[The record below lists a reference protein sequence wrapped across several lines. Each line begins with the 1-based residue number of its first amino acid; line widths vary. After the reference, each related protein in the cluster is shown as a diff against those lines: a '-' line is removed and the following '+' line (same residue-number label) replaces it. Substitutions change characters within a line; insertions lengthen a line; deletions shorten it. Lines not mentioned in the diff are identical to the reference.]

1 MECEICKASFKTVS
15 SLNKH
20 KRNAKYCMKIK
31 ENSVNEKEEC
41 EYCGK
46 SMLKKSLKPH
56 YLVCKI
62 FLHYKNNEDIIK
74 VLEEKNKALEM
85 EIVKLKTENNI
96 YKEDSARFK
105 KLAEQPKT
113 QNINNTKI
121 LNISSLQLDKDKIK
135 QVLDDK
141 FDTNYICDGQKGLAN
156 FTLNNLLKDDKG
168 QLTYVCTD
176 PSRQIFKYK
185 DSLGDI
191 QKDVKAKKL
200 TNMLVESGI
209 KDTVNRVSIDSWT
222 NDDGSQDTE
231 KFMTLAP
238 SSSEITTLNKD
249 NSVFVNELSTLA
261 IQ

>member
-1 MECEICKASFKTVS
+1 MECEICKASFKTIS

-20 KRNAKYCMKIK
+20 KKNAKYCMKIK
-31 ENSVNEKEEC
+31 ENYLSEKEKC

-46 SMLKKSLKPH
+46 YMLKKSLKPH
-56 YLVCKI
+56 YSVCKI
-62 FLHYKNNEDIIK
+62 FLHDKNNEYIIK
-74 VLEEKNKALEM
+74 VLEEKN
-85 EIVKLKTENNI
+85 
-96 YKEDSARFK
+96 KEDSARFK

-121 LNISSLQLDKDKIK
+121 LNISSLQLDKEKIK

-141 FDTNYICDGQKGLAN
+141 FDMNYICDGQKGLAN
-156 FTLNNLLKDDKG
+156 FTLNNFLKDDKG
-168 QLTYVCTD
+168 ELTYICTD

-200 TNMLVESGI
+200 TNILMESGI
-209 KDTVNRVSIDSWT
+209 KDTVQRVSIDSWT
-222 NDDGSQDTE
+222 NNDGSQDTE
-231 KFMTLAP
+231 KFMNLVTP
-238 SSSEITTLNKD
+238 SSEISSLHKD
-249 NSVFVNELSTLA
+249 NSVFVNELSTIA